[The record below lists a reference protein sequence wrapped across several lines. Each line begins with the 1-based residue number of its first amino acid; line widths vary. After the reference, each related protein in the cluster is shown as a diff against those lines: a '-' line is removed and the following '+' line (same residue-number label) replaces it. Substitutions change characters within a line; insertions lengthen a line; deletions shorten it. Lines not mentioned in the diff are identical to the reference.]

1 MSGYRLDNFGQ
12 FIDRTTKLDFTFD
25 GKQHQGYLGDTLA
38 SSLLASGQTI
48 FGRSFKYHRPRG
60 VMSAGVEE
68 TNALVTL
75 RSGDR
80 SEPNTKATIAELF
93 EGLEATS
100 QNNWPS
106 LRFDLMSWN
115 NLISPL
121 LVAGFYYKTF
131 IGTGQRTWH
140 FFEPLIRRAAGMG
153 RGTLLPDP
161 DRYDKIHT
169 FCDVLVVGGGVA
181 GLMVADVASASGAE
195 VIFADENAKFGGAI
209 YEETG
214 QINNSTPVDWY
225 NETLNQVKAR
235 ENVKV
240 VPRLTVNSCFDNNVL
255 SGVER
260 VADHIDILEAGQ
272 PRQRHWIIVAKQVV
286 FATGAIERPLVFAG
300 NDLPGVMLAESANRY
315 ASRYGVAVGKNV
327 VIFANNDMGYRSAL
341 SLKKAG
347 VKVEAIIDPR
357 ESGTTNSNLESQI
370 NEHGITV
377 HNGAVV
383 SRAHGTKRLTGVSI
397 SKYNADSEQLTA
409 EVDNIKCDALA
420 VSGGWTPNVQ
430 LCSQVG
436 TPPEFDKELQTFLP
450 GKPLQK
456 WIAAGSVAGH
466 FTLQAAMESGID
478 AGNKVVEELG
488 KTTANIDIPQIET
501 EDCVPN
507 PMPIWNVPTN
517 RRLGKKFVDFQHDVT
532 TKDVE
537 LAQREGFESVEHL
550 KRYTTLGMAAD
561 QGKTSN
567 INGLA
572 LMAKAR
578 GISIEEVGTTRFRP
592 PYSPISFGV
601 LSGREQGEHLRP
613 TRRTPMHQ
621 WHLKNGAKM
630 MTVGAW
636 MRPQIYPKPGETIE
650 QAYIR
655 ETQIVREKVGMVD
668 VSTLGKIDIQGP
680 DAAEFINR
688 VYANGF
694 LSLPVNKA
702 RYGIMLREDGFVY
715 DDGTTWRLSETQYL
729 MTTTTANAAG
739 VMSQLEYFLA
749 VVWPELKVRVNSVSD
764 QWGAM
769 AIAGPN
775 SRTVLQKVVTNLDLN
790 NDEFPFMKVG
800 QGKIDGKDVLIA
812 RLSFSG
818 ELAYE
823 VFCGWLDGEEIW
835 ETIMDAGE
843 EYGIVP
849 YGMEALGALRIEK
862 GHVAGPELNGRTTM
876 ADLGLG
882 KMASKKKYYI
892 GSAMMEREGL
902 IDKNRKTLV
911 GLISQSNQNIMAGA
925 HLIEVKGNES
935 LGHVTSVTYSP
946 ALGQFIA
953 LALLKNGQDRIGS
966 SLIAIF
972 PMYNKKTNV
981 KVVDPHFY
989 DKEGG
994 KLYV

>member
-1 MSGYRLDNFGQ
+1 MSGYRLENSGC
-12 FIDRTTKLDFTFD
+12 FIDRASQLDFTFD
-25 GKQHQGYLGDTLA
+25 GKQHQGFSGDTLA
-38 SSLLASGQTI
+38 SALLANGQTL

-75 RSGDR
+75 RSDAR
-80 SEPNTKATIAELF
+80 SEPNTKATMIELGA
-93 EGLEATS
+93 GLEARS

-106 LRFDLMSWN
+106 LKFDVMAWN
-115 NLISPL
+115 NVVSPL

-153 RGTLLPDP
+153 RASLLPDP
-161 DRYDKIHT
+161 DRYDKTHA

-181 GLMVADVASASGAE
+181 GLMAADVASAGGAE
-195 VIFADENAKFGGAI
+195 VILADENAQLGGAV

-214 QINNSTPVDWY
+214 QVNNEAPVAWF
-225 NETLNQVKAR
+225 NNTLDQVQTR

-240 VPRLTVNSCFDNNVL
+240 IPRLTINSYFDNNVL

-260 VADHIDILEAGQ
+260 VADHLQILNPGQ
-272 PRQRHWIIVAKQVV
+272 PLQRHWVIVAKQVV
-286 FATGAIERPLVFAG
+286 IATGAIERPLVFAG
-300 NDLPGVMLAESANRY
+300 NDVPGVMLAESANRY

-327 VIFANNDMGYRSAL
+327 VVFTNNDMGYRSAL
-341 SLKKAG
+341 SLKQSG
-347 VKVEAIIDPR
+347 VAIEAIVDPR
-357 ESGTTNSNLESQI
+357 NDGTTNSKLESQT
-370 NEHGITV
+370 NEQGITV
-377 HNGAVV
+377 HKSAVV
-383 SRAHGTKRLTGVSI
+383 SNTRGKKQLTGVNV
-397 SKYNADSEQLTA
+397 SKYNADSEHLTA
-409 EVDNIKCDALA
+409 EIDKISCDALA
-420 VSGGWTPNVQ
+420 ISGGWTPNIQ
-430 LCSQVG
+430 LCSQAG
-436 TPPEFDKELQTFLP
+436 TAPVFDEQLQTFVP
-450 GKPLQK
+450 GKPLQQ
-456 WIAAGSVAGH
+456 WIAAGSVVGQ
-466 FTLQAAMESGID
+466 FSLQNAIESGIN
-478 AGNKVVEELG
+478 AGKQVVQRLEKSNGNYETPKV
-488 KTTANIDIPQIET
+488 ET
-501 EDCVPN
+501 DECSPN
-507 PMPIWNVPTN
+507 PMPIWSIPSSS
-517 RRLGKKFVDFQHDVT
+517 RFGKKFVDFQHDVT

-561 QGKTSN
+561 QGKTAN
-567 INGLA
+567 VNGLA

-578 GISIEEVGTTRFRP
+578 GLNIAEVGTTKFRP
-592 PYSPISFGV
+592 PYTPVSLGV
-601 LSGREQGEHLRP
+601 MSGREQGEHLRP

-621 WHLKNGAKM
+621 WHVENGAEM

-636 MRPQIYPKPGETIE
+636 LRPRIYPKPGETVE

-655 ETQIVREKVGMVD
+655 ETQNVREKVGLVD
-668 VSTLGKIDIQGP
+668 VSTLGKIDVQGP
-680 DAAEFINR
+680 DATEFINR

-694 LSLPVNKA
+694 AKLPVNKA

-749 VVWPELKVRVNSVSD
+749 VIWPELKVQVNSVTD

-769 AIAGPN
+769 AISGPY
-775 SRTVLQKVVTNLDLN
+775 SRAVLQKVVTDLNLDK
-790 NDEFPFMKVG
+790 DVFPFMAVG
-800 QGKIDGKDVLIA
+800 QGKIDSNNVLIA

-823 VFCGWLDGEEIW
+823 VFCGWLDGAKIW
-835 ETIMDAGE
+835 QSIIEAGE
-843 EYGIVP
+843 EFGIIP

-876 ADLGLG
+876 ADLGLEQ
-882 KMASKKKYYI
+882 MASKKKYYI

-902 IDKNRKTLV
+902 IDENRKTLV
-911 GLISQSNQNIMAGA
+911 GLVSQSNQNIMAGA
-925 HLIEVKGNES
+925 HLIEPNSNES

-946 ALGQFIA
+946 ELGQFIA
-953 LALLKNGQDRIGS
+953 LALLKNGQNRIGS
-966 SLIAIF
+966 SLIATF
-972 PMYNKKTNV
+972 PMYKKKSNV

-989 DKEGG
+989 DKEGSRLHG
-994 KLYV
+994 